1 MLGFD
6 QEFQN
11 GTSRITKVWLNF
23 TLSDGTSLEF
33 HEDRVLFN
41 GFVRD
46 TSTTVDGQFTVGA
59 AVTGKLTLNLDNT
72 DDALSR
78 YDFRG
83 ATVIAWLGGEKTDG
97 TFEKVNAGRYYIDE
111 YTYDGS
117 NVTLVGYD
125 DMVKFDIP
133 CKDTT
138 IGSVWHSTLTPG
150 YLINAISYY
159 PEVRVPL
166 YNSPASLP
174 NPLGD
179 PLTYA
184 PKQLD
189 TMTLHDVVSACCQV
203 MGLYAHIV
211 YVPGTTSNYQLKLD
225 WYDTS
230 QLTSNQYD
238 GGTFDTATT
247 PYSDGATLDGGSFD
261 PWNTGDVADGGAF
274 GDRTGVHI
282 IPSPYDLT
290 VDTDDVQITG
300 VSVILEPTDNIN
312 ADDNTKTYTKT
323 LGTEGYIIQI
333 TGNPFIDTT
342 SRADSVCTYLNGVL
356 TGMRFRPLSA
366 SVIENPAME
375 AGDVAIITGKDEN
388 TYNCFLSR
396 VTYSVNAAT
405 QVSCDA
411 ESSMQ
416 NLKSRYSGAQKIQA
430 MVQRVAS
437 ERAVSN
443 AETAMHSVLSSYA
456 ASMGLYPYTESDGQG
471 GTIYTYGN
479 KNTLAA
485 SDIRWRFAAG
495 ALTVSNDYGQT
506 WTAGLSAD
514 GVAVL
519 SRLYAVGINADYI
532 NAGNLTLGGREKNVN
547 GNFYLKDAEGN
558 TIVTMNK
565 RGIFNGKTNIKN
577 VSNTGFYL
585 SNDGLII
592 GDGPTLRYARITPD
606 GIVYI
611 HDNPYYSG
619 EGDEVETVPSFIV
632 EGLDANGNLVH
643 TSIFSDGIE
652 TGEITAKKVSVNVVF
667 EGDCPVIPS
676 ALGSEDYI
684 RCMSIFDTGVVSQP
698 VLRIVLENGN
708 TYDVETALMSDKSL
722 KKDIKESN
730 INALNII
737 NSIKHR
743 AFRWKKNNIEN
754 KNGYIAQEL
763 QNVIPSAIHPVK
775 QGDGSELLQIRTA
788 EIIPYLSKAIQEL
801 SAKVDALETRLAEL
815 EGR

>member
-1 MLGFD
+1 MLGFSE
-6 QEFQN
+6 EFIEN
-11 GTSRITKVWLNF
+11 SKVTKVWLNF
-23 TLSDGTSLEF
+23 TMTDGTQLEF
-33 HEDRVLFN
+33 HEDRVSFN

-59 AVTGKLTLNLDNT
+59 AVTGKLTLILDNT
-72 DDALSR
+72 DDVLSA

-83 ATVIAWLGGEKTDG
+83 ATVVAWLGGVKPDETY
-97 TFEKVNAGRYYIDE
+97 EKVNAGRYYIDE

-125 DMVKFDIP
+125 DMVKFDVP
-133 CKDTT
+133 CKDTA
-138 IGSVWHSTLTPG
+138 IGSYFHSTLTPG
-150 YLINAISYY
+150 YLLNAICYDVG
-159 PEVRVPL
+159 VRL
-166 YNSPASLP
+166 YNNASSLP
-174 NPLGD
+174 NPLG
-179 PLTYA
+179 TAIAYG

-189 TMTLHDVVSACCQV
+189 TMTLHDVVSACCQL
-203 MGLYAHIV
+203 MGYYAHIV
-211 YVPGTTSNYQLKLD
+211 YVPSPGEYRLKLD
-225 WYDTS
+225 WYNMS
-230 QLTSNQYD
+230 QLTANQYD
-238 GGTFDTATT
+238 GGTFDTTTT

-261 PWNTGDVADGGAF
+261 PWNTGDSADGGTF

-312 ADDNTKTYTKT
+312 ADDDTKTYTKT

-342 SRADSVCTYLNGVL
+342 GKADSVCTYLNGVL

-366 SVIENPAME
+366 SVVENPVME
-375 AGDVAIITGKDEN
+375 AGDVAIITGRDEN
-388 TYNCFLSR
+388 TYSCFLSR
-396 VTYSVNAAT
+396 VTYSVNATT
-405 QVSCDA
+405 QISCDA

-485 SDIRWRFAAG
+485 SDIRWRFSAG

-532 NAGNLTLGGREKNVN
+532 VAGDLTLGGTEKNVD
-547 GNFYLKDAEGN
+547 GNFYLKDAQGN
-558 TIVTMNK
+558 VIVTMNR

-606 GIVYI
+606 GTVYI

-619 EGDEVETVPSFIV
+619 EGDEVETVPSFLV
-632 EGLDANGNLVH
+632 EGLDANGNTVH

-652 TGEITAKKVSVNVVF
+652 TGEITAKKVSVNVIF

-684 RCMSIFDTGVVSQP
+684 RCMSIFDPGVVSQP

-801 SAKVDALETRLAEL
+801 SDKVDALETRLAKL